1 MVLEY
6 RTELQRS
13 VITLHA
19 NTTEVMLLVQGNLRL
34 FKYPYEDEQFHK
46 SVDYID
52 YICNKLS
59 RTSLMYVT
67 SL

>member
-13 VITLHA
+13 LITSYA
-19 NTTEVMLLVQGNLRL
+19 NATEVMLLVQGNLRL
-34 FKYPYEDEQFHK
+34 FKYPYEDEEFHK

-52 YICNKLS
+52 YICNKVS
-59 RTSLMYVT
+59 RTSLI
-67 SL
+67 